1 MAALKGP
8 VRMNPE
14 PLREDTLMVEAD
26 AHLYE
31 VKRLGSEPSRR
42 TA

>member
-1 MAALKGP
+1 MAALKRP
-8 VRMNPE
+8 VPMNPE
-14 PLREDTLMVEAD
+14 PLREDALMVEAD

-31 VKRLGSEPSRR
+31 VKRLRLEPSRR